1 MVEDTKGTNLL
12 RLAVGAGVLA
22 VAAVGV
28 AMFVPRRRLALLGQ
42 PFRMAAESQ
51 MASAVTLWFANLI
64 NSAAARPPVFNDL
77 RPFDE
82 F

>member
-1 MVEDTKGTNLL
+1 MRQEKDTNYL

-22 VAAVGV
+22 VAAVGLV
-28 AMFVPRRRLALLGQ
+28 LFVPRRRWVAMAEPARRVLKSPLAL
-42 PFRMAAESQ
+42 
-51 MASAVTLWFANLI
+51 AVTAW
-64 NSAAARPPVFNDL
+64 AARLWQEAVQPGPPVFNDL